1 MNYFKRWRHYF
12 SSVKGGNTIFKIGL
26 IGVAA
31 ALLSAFIRK
40 ERAEFSVVL
49 GMIAGIVIFYCVL
62 TQISVVVN
70 FVTEMLDMVA
80 IEAGYYFQLLKMLG
94 VAYVAEF
101 ASNIC
106 KDAGQQ
112 SVAGMIELFAK
123 ISIVVLSIPGLV
135 FLVETLEK
143 FV

>member
-1 MNYFKRWRHYF
+1 M
-12 SSVKGGNTIFKIGL
+12 
-26 IGVAA
+26 A
-31 ALLSAFIRK
+31 ALLSSFIRK
-40 ERAEFSVVL
+40 ERAEISMVIGIF
-49 GMIAGIVIFYCVL
+49 AGVIIFYYVL
-62 TQISVVVN
+62 TQISVVVR
-70 FVTEMLDMVA
+70 FITEMLDMVA
-80 IEAGYYFQLLKMLG
+80 IEETYYFQLLKMLG

-101 ASNIC
+101 ASSIC

-112 SVAGMIELFAK
+112 SIAGVIELFAK

>member
-1 MNYFKRWRHYF
+1 M
-12 SSVKGGNTIFKIGL
+12 V
-26 IGVAA
+26 
-31 ALLSAFIRK
+31 
-40 ERAEFSVVL
+40 
-49 GMIAGIVIFYCVL
+49 AGIVIFYYVL

-80 IEAGYYFQLLKMLG
+80 IEESYYFQLLKMLG

-135 FLVETLEK
+135 FLIETLEK